1 MSGALSGLSSM
12 ATKHVLADLSR
23 DYAQKTGQ
31 RVSVTSMGGVDAA
44 ARVRAGEQ
52 CDFVVLAAD
61 AIARLE
67 AEGLIAPGSRT
78 DVARSGIAVA
88 VVAGAHAPDISS
100 EGAVR
105 DAVMKAKAIAFS
117 TGPSGSHLA
126 RLFEKW
132 GIAESVKPR
141 LKQAPVGIPVGAL
154 LARGE
159 ADLGFQ
165 QLSELIHLDGIR
177 VVGPLPP
184 DIQAMTTFSAGV
196 CATSAH
202 RDGARALLQFLSSSV
217 TDECKR
223 QHGMEPCP

>member
-1 MSGALSGLSSM
+1 MSVALSGLSSM

-31 RVSVTSMGGVDAA
+31 RVSVLSMGGVDAA
-44 ARVRAGEQ
+44 QRVRAGER

-67 AEGLIAPGSRT
+67 AEGLVVSGSRA
-78 DVARSGIAVA
+78 DIARSGIAVA
-88 VVAGAHAPDISS
+88 VAAGAPAPDISS
-100 EGAVR
+100 EAAVR
-105 DAVMKAKAIAFS
+105 DAVVKARAIGFS

-132 GIAESVKPR
+132 GIAETVKPR
-141 LKQAPVGIPVGAL
+141 LRQAPPGVPVGAL

-165 QLSELIHLDGIR
+165 QLSELIHLDGITLL
-177 VVGPLPP
+177 GPLPAG
-184 DIQAMTTFSAGV
+184 IQATTTFSGAV
-196 CATSAH
+196 CTTS
-202 RDGARALLQFLSSSV
+202 GRAQETLEWLAFLTS
-217 TDECKR
+217 TETTACK
-223 QHGMEPCP
+223 QGHGMSP